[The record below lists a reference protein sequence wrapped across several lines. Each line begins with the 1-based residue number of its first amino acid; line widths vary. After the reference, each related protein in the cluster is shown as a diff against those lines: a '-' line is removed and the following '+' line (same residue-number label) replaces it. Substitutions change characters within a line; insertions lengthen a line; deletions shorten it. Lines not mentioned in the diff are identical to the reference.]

1 MSIERIRRL
10 FRQRE
15 NIHLEFKE
23 AKAELPQTLFETICA
38 MLNRDGGDILLGVA
52 DNGVVKGMDFTAKH
66 LPDKFYM
73 EGDQRVS
80 LRAKIFRE
88 VVANLIV
95 HREYTNALAATFII
109 YKDRVETGN
118 ASNSHGDGPISPDN
132 FAPFSKN
139 PLISKFFTQLG
150 RVDELGSGVLNV
162 NKYLPA
168 YAPGKRPQ
176 FIEGSS
182 FKMIIPLDET
192 MITKVTVSDGT
203 VSDRV
208 NEGVSGGRIEGMSAG
223 IKGKLL
229 KLVLAVM
236 NKPLQKA
243 DELATGLNV
252 SVPTVNRYIKILR
265 LLEII
270 EFEGPSKTG
279 GYVLSAQ
286 FTKEIEI

>member
-1 MSIERIRRL
+1 MSIERV
-10 FRQRE
+10 
-15 NIHLEFKE
+15 N
-23 AKAELPQTLFETICA
+23 
-38 MLNRDGGDILLGVA
+38 
-52 DNGVVKGMDFTAKH
+52 
-66 LPDKFYM
+66 
-73 EGDQRVS
+73 

-118 ASNSHGDGPISPDN
+118 ANNPHGDGPISLDN

-139 PLISKFFTQLG
+139 PLISKFFTQIG

-162 NKYLPA
+162 NKYLPV
-168 YAPGKRPQ
+168 YAPGKKPQ

-192 MITKVTVSDGT
+192 MITKFTVSGGT

-208 NEGVSGGRIEGMSAG
+208 NDRVNEGVSEGRIEGMSAG

-243 DELATGLNV
+243 GELATNLNV

>member
-1 MSIERIRRL
+1 MRS
-10 FRQRE
+10 
-15 NIHLEFKE
+15 
-23 AKAELPQTLFETICA
+23 
-38 MLNRDGGDILLGVA
+38 
-52 DNGVVKGMDFTAKH
+52 
-66 LPDKFYM
+66 
-73 EGDQRVS
+73 
-80 LRAKIFRE
+80 
-88 VVANLIV
+88 
-95 HREYTNALAATFII
+95 
-109 YKDRVETGN
+109 
-118 ASNSHGDGPISPDN
+118 
-132 FAPFSKN
+132 
-139 PLISKFFTQLG
+139 
-150 RVDELGSGVLNV
+150 SGVLNV
-162 NKYLPA
+162 NKYLPV
-168 YAPGKRPQ
+168 YAPGKKPQ

-192 MITKVTVSDGT
+192 MITKFTVSDGT
-203 VSDRV
+203 VSDRVSDRVNDRV